1 MALQAQLYLEP
12 GLPAPWTP
20 ALLGSGRG
28 FTNTNGVQAV
38 FLGYISA
45 GIWKT
50 LQQVKKK
57 KKKPKQDFGTIKEHM
72 PSTVTLCGWDYSL
85 CQGVFGLEE
94 GVCDCVAACCW
105 VSCGALRWHLWISG
119 LSHYLVTQVRP
130 QSAVFTG
137 GSDSVKK
144 TCQRLKTSRLQ
155 SMNAKIFRGMN

>member
-45 GIWKT
+45 G
-50 LQQVKKK
+50 
-57 KKKPKQDFGTIKEHM
+57 KQDFGTIKEHM

-94 GVCDCVAACCW
+94 GVCDCVAACC
-105 VSCGALRWHLWISG
+105 
-119 LSHYLVTQVRP
+119 
-130 QSAVFTG
+130 
-137 GSDSVKK
+137 
-144 TCQRLKTSRLQ
+144 
-155 SMNAKIFRGMN
+155 